1 MKLYKV
7 LEKSGDTLISPYK
20 GFEFVP
26 GKKYI
31 CEDFDED
38 KNNEC
43 SRGFYATGV
52 DGLIYTFRN
61 LPKFE
66 VWEVR
71 VGGRSVEIDQFKRR
85 YSEIELVKH
94 VPNGEVKRLALAE
107 EKKVGYKLAEALFP
121 VNPLLVERSGGATNT
136 ETGLLKNWDAVWG
149 SVGNSVWYSVWGS
162 VRDSVRGSVRGS
174 VGNSV
179 GDSVWCSVWDSVGNS
194 VGASVWDAVGDSVW
208 GSAWDSVWG
217 SVRDSVR
224 GSVGGSVGAYIS
236 SLFPNISKWQGVDH
250 EEGVN
255 PFQSCI
261 DLWLAGLVPSFDGK
275 TWRLHAGKN
284 AEIVF
289 ESREGTR

>member
-7 LEKSGDTLISPYK
+7 LEKSKGTLISPYK

-31 CEDFDED
+31 CKDFDED

-52 DGLIYTFRN
+52 DGLIYTFHN

-66 VWEVR
+66 VWEVN
-71 VGGRSVEIDQFKRR
+71 VGGKSVEIDQFKRR

-121 VNPLLVERSGGATNT
+121 INPLLVERSGGATNT

-149 SVGNSVWYSVWGS
+149 SVGNSVWYSVW
-162 VRDSVRGSVRGS
+162 
-174 VGNSV
+174 
-179 GDSVWCSVWDSVGNS
+179 
-194 VGASVWDAVGDSVW
+194 DA
-208 GSAWDSVWG
+208 VWG

-255 PFQSCI
+255 PFQHGI
-261 DLWLAGLVPSFDGK
+261 DLWLAGLVPSYDGK
-275 TWRLHAGKN
+275 TWRLHSGEK